1 MSIKC
6 AKYGPTLYCLIPAH
20 SLHQIHFKSTK
31 MRLFQQTTTSHIAL
45 DPDFVNFGLFAAFC
59 ITAVVVHVFLKM
71 FNWSQPHHRSQ
82 SQPNHA
88 PARFHPIHV
97 PQDGHVD
104 NNNPGGNNIPQN
116 YIQHLENEIAA
127 NPNQNPNPNSSPVRR
142 QPARQPARQGRRAPA
157 RRAAAGR
164 RNEEEQDDENA
175 GRNDAQPEPEDRPR
189 QAARWSLQMSMSFP
203 MM

>member
-1 MSIKC
+1 MSSLLQALSKQAKGLLRHPTGSQKMSIKC

-88 PARFHPIHV
+88 PTRFHPTRV

-104 NNNPGGNNIPQN
+104 DSNPRGNNIPQN
-116 YIQHLENEIAA
+116 YIQQLENENEITA
-127 NPNQNPNPNSSPVRR
+127 NPNPNPVRR
-142 QPARQPARQGRRAPA
+142 QPARQPARQGRRAPG

-164 RNEEEQDDENA
+164 RNEEE
-175 GRNDAQPEPEDRPR
+175 
-189 QAARWSLQMSMSFP
+189 
-203 MM
+203 